1 MQERDRVGNFY
12 GPILNQNGGLKGGKG
27 MRLEDKYR
35 SMTEE
40 EREEERRKL
49 EAYEEREE
57 RRAGQYGGGM
67 WDE

>member
-1 MQERDRVGNFY
+1 
-12 GPILNQNGGLKGGKG
+12 

-67 WDE
+67 WDECAEPARRRWRSAGKGFAL